1 MVHVPKSGNHIDSD
15 IESSQVKSSQCIR
28 FSDQI
33 FDILNIVVLNVLLLL
48 SVAESREND

>member
-1 MVHVPKSGNHIDSD
+1 MVHVPKSGNHID